1 MKKLNLFIILCLFIQ
16 LGLTPVFSAGN
27 QQYKTASGFVRV
39 TTNLLGYNFIAKKIA
54 QSAIKKSLNKSAKGE
69 YKVKIDSFSGVDLKK
84 GMFKSLTIDG
94 KHINIDDELYISKL
108 YMKTTSDFNYV
119 DYRKEPMVF
128 KTDVPMEYNVEL
140 SEEDLNKSITV
151 GKTTEFISSILP
163 LVSIDTPKLN
173 LTNDKMR
180 ISSAIRVP
188 SAKPIK
194 FSMTAGLKVE
204 KGKVVFSNIHTSGL
218 KGDFADKIITIINQ
232 QDLLNNLNFNIFDNT
247 DTKIAVENIS
257 IKDKTIFIDGK
268 VIIKQTK

>member
-1 MKKLNLFIILCLFIQ
+1 
-16 LGLTPVFSAGN
+16 
-27 QQYKTASGFVRV
+27 
-39 TTNLLGYNFIAKKIA
+39 
-54 QSAIKKSLNKSAKGE
+54 
-69 YKVKIDSFSGVDLKK
+69 
-84 GMFKSLTIDG
+84 
-94 KHINIDDELYISKL
+94 
-108 YMKTTSDFNYV
+108 
-119 DYRKEPMVF
+119 
-128 KTDVPMEYNVEL
+128 
-140 SEEDLNKSITV
+140 
-151 GKTTEFISSILP
+151 
-163 LVSIDTPKLN
+163 
-173 LTNDKMR
+173 MR

-188 SAKPIK
+188 FAKPIK

>member
-1 MKKLNLFIILCLFIQ
+1 
-16 LGLTPVFSAGN
+16 
-27 QQYKTASGFVRV
+27 
-39 TTNLLGYNFIAKKIA
+39 
-54 QSAIKKSLNKSAKGE
+54 
-69 YKVKIDSFSGVDLKK
+69 
-84 GMFKSLTIDG
+84 MFKSLTIDG

-188 SAKPIK
+188 FAKPIK

>member
-54 QSAIKKSLNKSAKGE
+54 QGAIKKSLNKSAKGE

-119 DYRKEPMVF
+119 DYRKDPMVF

-188 SAKPIK
+188 FAKPIK

-247 DTKIAVENIS
+247 DTKIAVDNIS